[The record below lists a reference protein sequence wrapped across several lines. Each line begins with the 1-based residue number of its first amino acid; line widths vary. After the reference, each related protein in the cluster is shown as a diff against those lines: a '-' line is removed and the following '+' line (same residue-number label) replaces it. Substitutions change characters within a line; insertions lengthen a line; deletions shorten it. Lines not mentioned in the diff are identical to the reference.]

1 MYQGRVPGGAD
12 LCCYWFEKARA
23 QIANGRAK
31 RVGLLA
37 TQGIRGGA
45 NRLVLERIKQS
56 GDIFYAQADR
66 PWILDG
72 AAVHISMVGFDNGS
86 ETRRLLNERKD
97 GAAAEALATAVP
109 VEGINANLTSRLDI
123 TQAQRLKANVGTSFR
138 GSPR

>member
-1 MYQGRVPGGAD
+1 
-12 LCCYWFEKARA
+12 
-23 QIANGRAK
+23 
-31 RVGLLA
+31 
-37 TQGIRGGA
+37 
-45 NRLVLERIKQS
+45 
-56 GDIFYAQADR
+56 
-66 PWILDG
+66 
-72 AAVHISMVGFDNGS
+72 MVGFDNGS